1 MLFVL
6 GTMSEKTL
14 FEKLIE
20 NWGNVKRNVKLAEVV
35 DPLIQKGIVSLELWA
50 DLRNNYQSE
59 IDRMEEFMLKIF
71 NKDNPEAIEIFV
83 EALRKNGYISTANS
97 ISGRSGKYNLI
108 YYYMYLKIYIKVEK
122 REILNALK
130 VLADIYFFFIRQS
143 M

>member
-14 FEKLIE
+14 FDKLIE

-130 VLADIYFFFIRQS
+130 VLADTYFFFIRQS

>member
-108 YYYMYLKIYIKVEK
+108 YYNMYLKIYIKVEK

-130 VLADIYFFFIRQS
+130 VLADTYFFFIRQS

>member
-1 MLFVL
+1 MLFFLV
-6 GTMSEKTL
+6 TMSEKTL

-20 NWGNVKRNVKLAEVV
+20 NWGNVKRNVKLADVV
-35 DPLIQKGIVSLELWA
+35 DPMIENNIVSLGLWT
-50 DLRNNYQSE
+50 DLRDNKQSE
-59 IDRMEEFMLKIF
+59 KDRMEEFMLKIF

-83 EALRKNGYISTANS
+83 EALRKNGYKSTADS

-108 YYYMYLKIYIKVEK
+108 YYYMYLKIYLKAEK

-130 VLADIYFFFIRQS
+130 VLADTYFFFIRQS